1 MDLEI
6 KGNAALITAS
16 SSGLGKA
23 CAKAL
28 IKEGVNVVVNGRHQD
43 KLDETVKELKRLSG
57 GKVIGQVG
65 DITNKNDI
73 KKLVEV
79 TYEKFGRLDHLV
91 TSAGGP
97 PSKPFMETSEEE
109 WYSTYDLLVMSVVR
123 LVKES
128 KEYLKEGEGGTIVN
142 ITSRSVKEAM
152 EGLVL
157 SNSVRMAVIG
167 LMKTLSKELGPK
179 IRANAILQG
188 LHETDRLKN
197 LLQKQVDEGKFK
209 TYEDALNAKSND
221 IPLKRIGEPMELGE
235 VAAFLCSKKSSYL
248 NGVSLVLDGGGSHSN
263 L

>member
-197 LLQKQVDEGKFK
+197 LLQKQVDDGKFK

-235 VAAFLCSKKSSYL
+235 VAAFLCSEKSSYL